1 MLIASDAGR
10 PGAIIDAQGRAFRK
24 LRVSLT
30 AACNYACSYCVPDG
44 KQLHRAR
51 HELDLAGF
59 LRLIDL
65 LIAEAG
71 IEQIRL
77 TGGEP
82 LIASQ
87 FDAILPEL
95 TKRPIQDISLTTNG
109 QFLGQKL
116 PLIRDAGIKRINVS
130 LDSLDQTRFRQ
141 ICKSG
146 DVATVTTGIEA
157 AMAAGIAVK
166 VNMVPLKGV
175 NDVDVLPLLAWCI
188 ERGIE
193 LRFIELMRM
202 GHLQSG
208 AQFSE
213 HFYGEADILAQ
224 VQTKYQLRPVAS
236 ARDATAR
243 RFQVQA
249 GDLVGTIG
257 VIANESAPFCASCT
271 RLRLSSAG
279 FLHGCL
285 SNSRR
290 HGLQHLLTMDEA
302 QARAA
307 LRAVLWQALG
317 DKQSVAFGGSETAMK
332 VIGG

>member
-10 PGAIIDAQGRAFRK
+10 PGAIVDAQGRAFRK

-71 IEQIRL
+71 VEQIRL

-87 FDAILPEL
+87 FDAILPAL
-95 TKRPIQDISLTTNG
+95 AKRPIHDISLTTNG
-109 QFLGQKL
+109 QFLSQKL
-116 PLIRDAGIKRINVS
+116 PLIVDVGIKRINVS

-146 DVATVTTGIEA
+146 DVLTVTRGIEA
-157 AMAAGIAVK
+157 ALAAGIAVK
-166 VNMVPLKGV
+166 VNMVPLKGI
-175 NDVDVLPLLAWCI
+175 NDIDVLPLLNWCV

-202 GHLQSG
+202 GHWQQNG
-208 AQFSE
+208 EFQQRFFSE
-213 HFYGEADILAQ
+213 AAILA
-224 VQTKYQLRPVAS
+224 AIS
-236 ARDATAR
+236 AVFTVEPAATAPDATAR
-243 RFQVQA
+243 RFSVSGA
-249 GDLVGTIG
+249 GHRGSIG
-257 VIANESAPFCASCT
+257 IIANESAPFCGTCT

-290 HGLQHLLTMDEA
+290 HGLQHLLAMDDEQA
-302 QARAA
+302 QVA
-307 LRAVLWQALG
+307 LREILWRALG
-317 DKQSVAFGGSETAMK
+317 DKQAVAFGGSDTVMK
-332 VIGG
+332 AIGG

>member
-1 MLIASDAGR
+1 MLIASDVAR
-10 PGAIIDAQGRAFRK
+10 DGAIVDAQGRAFRK

-65 LIAEAG
+65 LIDEAG

-82 LIASQ
+82 LIAAQ

-95 TKRPIQDISLTTNG
+95 AKRPIADVSLTTNG
-109 QFLGQKL
+109 QFLQQKL
-116 PLIRDAGIKRINVS
+116 PLMVASGIKRINVS
-130 LDSLDQTRFRQ
+130 LDSLDPARFRQ

-146 DVATVTTGIEA
+146 EVETVTRGIEA
-157 AMAAGIAVK
+157 ALDAGIHVK
-166 VNMVPLKGV
+166 VNMVPLKGI
-175 NDVDVLPLLAWCI
+175 NDVDVLPLLNWCLA
-188 ERGIE
+188 RGVE

-202 GHLQSG
+202 GHWQG
-208 AQFSE
+208 NGEFEQR
-213 HFYGEADILAQ
+213 FYGEAEILAQ
-224 VQTKYQLRPVAS
+224 ISGQFVIAAAETAI
-236 ARDATAR
+236 DATAR
-243 RFQVQA
+243 RFRVESAKYA
-249 GDLVGTIG
+249 GYIG
-257 VIANESAPFCASCT
+257 VIANESAPFCASCS

-290 HGLQHLLTMDEA
+290 HALHPLLALDDE
-302 QARAA
+302 QARAQ
-307 LRAVLWQALG
+307 LRRLLWQALG
-317 DKQSVAFGGSETAMK
+317 DKQDAAFGGSDTVMK
-332 VIGG
+332 AIGG